1 MHLEKGKIAFSFLLV
16 CYVVFF
22 LVDTNG
28 IANHTAKPAHFAFG
42 AEVTGHDIPWSR
54 ASLSATDAPPM
65 ALLLARVHG
74 IRSFLFLL
82 ESRRAAEL
90 SVSLSTLAADV
101 ERHFGQQLYS
111 PFNDLSAMQ
120 QNIYSEVLQ
129 VVIELERIV
138 QDIDASAREPAH
150 EVKPDLAS

>member
-1 MHLEKGKIAFSFLLV
+1 MHQEKGKIAISFLLV
-16 CYVVFF
+16 CCVVFF
-22 LVDTNG
+22 LVDTHEV
-28 IANHTAKPAHFAFG
+28 ANHTAKPAQVAFG
-42 AEVTGHDIPWSR
+42 AEVNGYDVPWSR

-65 ALLLARVHG
+65 ALVLARVQG

-82 ESRRAAEL
+82 ESRRAAAL
-90 SVSLSTLAADV
+90 SVSLSTLAGDV

-111 PFNDLSAMQ
+111 PFNDLSAGE

-129 VVIELERIV
+129 MVIELERIV
-138 QDIDASAREPAH
+138 QDLDVPAR